1 MKRFVSFILVLV
13 FLFCFAGSAMA
24 IQGVADAK
32 TYVNMRKSASLTAGV
47 RAYIKGGTPVDIFDG
62 GETHCD
68 DPKDKDD
75 PTKLFYRIGASSYTD
90 RHNWTGESYR
100 SGFGSIQYI
109 SY

>member
-32 TYVNMRKSASLTAGV
+32 TYVRLRKDPNLNSTV
-47 RAYIKGGTPVDIFDG
+47 KAYIKGGTSVDIFDNG
-62 GETHCD
+62 KTYGDE
-68 DPKDKDD
+68 PN
-75 PTKLFYRIGASSYTD
+75 LFYRVGASSYTD

-100 SGFGSIQYI
+100 SGYASIQYI